1 MKKKILL
8 GLLAILVVIQFIKPE
23 RNLGEIEGPNHIKN
37 VINYPEDVAE
47 IMTRACFDCHSNK
60 TNYPWYANVQPVA
73 WFLDSHVREGKEHL
87 NFSEFKTYPGKK
99 QAHKLEEVV
108 ESMKE
113 GWMPL
118 HSYIWIHKEADLTDA
133 ERIKIADWAQQSMT
147 AIVQ

>member
-118 HSYIWIHKEADLTDA
+118 DSYIWIHKEADLTDT